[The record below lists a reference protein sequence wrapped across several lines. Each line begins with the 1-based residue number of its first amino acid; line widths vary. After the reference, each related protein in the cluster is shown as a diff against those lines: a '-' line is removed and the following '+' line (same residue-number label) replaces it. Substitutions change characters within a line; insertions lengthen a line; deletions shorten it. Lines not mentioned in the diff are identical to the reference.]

1 MTKKYTRWSLSVMF
15 MMMILSMLIFLS
27 GCDSTSPTA
36 STEPTS
42 SEVSTTA
49 ELLETTEVT
58 EPQPPA
64 SALSNEDIL
73 YFIMVD
79 RFADSNPDANL
90 PDVNKDDLRAFQGG
104 DLEGI
109 IQKLDYIK
117 DLGATAIWLTP
128 IMENGPNGYHGY
140 WIYDFYKVDPHFGDL
155 ETFKRLVKT
164 AQDKGIKVILDYI
177 VNHTGYNSPWL
188 TDAEKSDWFNPDRP
202 INNWKDKDEVELG
215 WLAGLPDLDQTQ
227 PDVAN
232 YFIENALWWIEET
245 GIDGFRLDT
254 MRHVPHEFWEQFAQ
268 AIHAKHPEFFLL
280 GEVWDQNVKTLESY
294 HAVGIQS
301 LTNYSLFNGIE
312 NGFRTLPNMFSLANA
327 LEKENGFS
335 NPQLNSIFID
345 NHDNARFMSLN
356 PRNQIPYLK
365 QALTFVYTYPAIPV
379 IYYGTEIA
387 LEGAYDPDNR
397 RFMDW
402 EAAENHEM
410 VSYVKWL
417 TELRKTYMGD
427 FIKIHHDKASLVYE
441 IANGADK
448 MLIVINADEKP
459 KEVTFNYSAKSLTDY
474 ITGELLI
481 SYDGSVYLETLE
493 AVGIRFYIVQ

>member
-1 MTKKYTRWSLSVMF
+1 MTQKHVKWSLSLLMMF
-15 MMMILSMLIFLS
+15 MLVFLS
-27 GCDSTSPTA
+27 GCDSTAPTP
-36 STEPTS
+36 STEP
-42 SEVSTTA
+42 ST
-49 ELLETTEVT
+49 TTEVT
-58 EPQPPA
+58 STTASVESLAPA
-64 SALSNEDIL
+64 SALTTEDII

-79 RFADSNPDANL
+79 RYADSNPETNL

-109 IQKLDYIK
+109 IQNLDYIK
-117 DLGATAIWLTP
+117 SLGATAIWLTP

-140 WIYDFYKVDPHFGDL
+140 WIYDFYNVDPHFGDL
-155 ETFKRLVKT
+155 DTFKRLVST
-164 AQDKGIKVILDYI
+164 AHEKGIKVVLDYI

-188 TDAEKSDWFNPDRP
+188 TDPEKSSWFNPDRP
-202 INNWKDKDEVELG
+202 INNWKDKEEVELG

-227 PDVAN
+227 PEVTD

-254 MRHVPHEFWEQFAQ
+254 MRHVPHVFWEKFAQ
-268 AIHAKHPEFFLL
+268 AIHEKHPDFFLL

-356 PRNQIPYLK
+356 PRNQISYLK
-365 QALTFVYTYPAIPV
+365 QALTFIYTYPAIPV

-387 LEGAYDPDNR
+387 MEGAYDPENR
-397 RFMDW
+397 QFMDW
-402 EAAENHEM
+402 EAAKEHEM
-410 VSYVKWL
+410 VTYIKWL
-417 TELRKTYMGD
+417 SELRDVYMGD
-427 FIKIHHDKASLVYE
+427 FRKIHHDKAVLAYE
-441 IANGADK
+441 ITNGTNK

-459 KEVTFNYSAKSLTDY
+459 KEVTFDYSAKTLTDY
-474 ITGELLI
+474 QTGETLATF
-481 SYDGSVYLETLE
+481 DGNVYRETLTE
-493 AVGIRFYIVQ
+493 VSIKFYSVQ